1 MFICCI
7 VYLIRVFLFWKMKYF
22 KEICTFKIMFI
33 LMLHQVTNTSFK
45 ILQPITIHNK
55 FKLCAKYTE
64 KIILFLFLNLLF
76 TPHVFTTDIKSLRF
90 LIATVCVCVRAR
102 VCHN

>member
-22 KEICTFKIMFI
+22 KEICTFKVMFI
-33 LMLHQVTNTSFK
+33 LMLHQVTNTNFK

-55 FKLCAKYTE
+55 LKPSAKYTE
-64 KIILFLFLNLLF
+64 RTILFLFLNLLF
-76 TPHVFTTDIKSLRF
+76 TPYVFTVNIKF
-90 LIATVCVCVRAR
+90 L
-102 VCHN
+102 